1 MASGN
6 GARRWLV
13 LTNVSTGWLMLP
25 TKTIDA
31 SAFTWSRPRAN
42 DPERHIVLH
51 DLDASIVLEADS
63 GDLIE
68 GHYIPEPNQSNS
80 SAGQVVKQVCNGGL
94 PP

>member
-1 MASGN
+1 MARLDQRVYRLVDVADEDHRRIGVHLVATPGERSG
-6 GARRWLV
+6 
-13 LTNVSTGWLMLP
+13 
-25 TKTIDA
+25 
-31 SAFTWSRPRAN
+31 
-42 DPERHIVLH
+42 RHIVLH